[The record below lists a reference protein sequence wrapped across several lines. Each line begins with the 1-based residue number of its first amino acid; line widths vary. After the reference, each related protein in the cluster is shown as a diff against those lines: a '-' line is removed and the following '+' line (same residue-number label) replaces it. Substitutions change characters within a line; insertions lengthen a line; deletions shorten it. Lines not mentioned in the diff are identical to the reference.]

1 MNVLVRPKRSE
12 AGLRRRRQSSAP
24 PAEERANLQSEA
36 TPAAHA
42 VTESRNRRRR
52 ELGPLHDQAEYTC
65 QCGFVFQASVST
77 SVGCPHCGDIQ
88 AW

>member
-12 AGLRRRRQSSAP
+12 TGLRRRRQSAP
-24 PAEERANLQSEA
+24 APADERANLPSEA
-36 TPAAHA
+36 TPATLAL
-42 VTESRNRRRR
+42 TETRNPRRR

-65 QCGFVFQASVST
+65 QCGFVFQATVST